1 MENLLTFNTKKDIN
15 GAKLS
20 YEILAFEDIF
30 SLNDQNQIE
39 IINFLNGNHLPF
51 LNLAITLHI
60 LLTIPVSVAN
70 REHSFSK
77 LIKKYLR
84 SSISQERLKNLA
96 MISTENDVCGEHGF
110 KQLISTFIN
119 LKIGKK

>member
-1 MENLLTFNTKKDIN
+1 MDIN

-20 YEILAFEDIF
+20 YEMLAFEDIF
-30 SLNDQNQIE
+30 SLNDQNQTE
-39 IINFLNGNHLPF
+39 IIYFLNGNYLPF
-51 LNLAITLHI
+51 PNLAAALRI
-60 LLTIPVSVAN
+60 LLTIPVSIAS

-84 SSISQERLKNLA
+84 SSMSQERLKNLA
-96 MISTENDVCGEHGF
+96 MISTENDVCEELGF

-119 LKIGKK
+119 LKIEKN